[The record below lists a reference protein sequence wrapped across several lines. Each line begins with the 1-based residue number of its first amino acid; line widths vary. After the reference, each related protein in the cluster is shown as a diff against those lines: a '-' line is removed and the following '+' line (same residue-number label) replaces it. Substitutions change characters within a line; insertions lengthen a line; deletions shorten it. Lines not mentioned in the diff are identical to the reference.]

1 MYYTFLPIL
10 MQKNL
15 SLQYSNLAVPIKSKG
30 RLYPEPL
37 SSLRTAY
44 QRDRDRVIH
53 STAFRR
59 LKHKTQVFVNTSGDH
74 FRTRITHSLEVAQI
88 ARTLAKHFNLNED
101 LCETLSLSHDLGH
114 TPFGHAGEESLNEC
128 MDLYGGFDHNIQ
140 TLRIVN
146 ILECKYYNFQGL
158 NLSIETIDGL
168 VKHNGPV
175 SDFGSL
181 DKILGKN
188 FFKNKINYMRGP
200 TLEAQLASISDDIA
214 YNTHD
219 LEDGLR
225 ANLFKLK
232 ELKNIPILSEIIN
245 KHKKFVKKKGTD
257 LVLRQIIR
265 DTVNEMVNDIII
277 NTKIN
282 LKKEKIKTINDIY
295 NSKKLLAH
303 FSKEM
308 NLFDTSIKLFLR
320 KKMYFSKS
328 VLKKTNMGKKII
340 KSLFVKIKKN
350 PSKFIKKS
358 IYDKNNV
365 ERNICD
371 FIAGMTDRYAIKLY
385 NSLK

>member
-1 MYYTFLPIL
+1 MYYTILLIL

-15 SLQYSNLAVPIKSKG
+15 SLYYSNLATPITSRG
-30 RLYPEPL
+30 RIYHEPL
-37 SSLRTAY
+37 SPLRTPY

-59 LKHKTQVFVNTSGDH
+59 LKHKTQVFVNTTGDH

-114 TPFGHAGEESLNEC
+114 TPFGHAGENVLNEC
-128 MDLYGGFDHNIQ
+128 MESYGGFDHNIQ

-146 ILECKYYNFQGL
+146 ILENKYYNFEGL
-158 NLSIETIDGL
+158 NLSLETIDGL

-175 SDFGSL
+175 KDTTKL

-188 FFKNKINYMRGP
+188 FFKKKINY
-200 TLEAQLASISDDIA
+200 TSNASLEAQFASISDDIA
-214 YNTHD
+214 YNSHD

-225 ANLFKLK
+225 AELYTI
-232 ELKNIPILSEIIN
+232 EDLKNIPILSEIIN
-245 KHKKFVKKKGTD
+245 KHKKFIKRSGTE
-257 LVLRQIIR
+257 LVNRQIIR
-265 DTVNEMVNDIII
+265 DIINEMVNDIII
-277 NTKIN
+277 NTK
-282 LKKEKIKTINDIY
+282 KKIKEKKIKTIKDVYNHNDLIVT
-295 NSKKLLAH
+295 
-303 FSKEM
+303 FSEEM
-308 NLFDTSIKLFLR
+308 NLFDLSIKSFL
-320 KKMYFSKS
+320 KEKMYFSKN

-340 KSLFVKIKKN
+340 KFLFLKIKKN
-350 PSKFIKKS
+350 PTKYISKKKYK
-358 IYDKNNV
+358 ILEL

-371 FIAGMTDRYAIKLY
+371 YIAGMTDRYAINLY